1 LHVFFKQ
8 CNHPTSHS
16 NFLTR
21 MRGLP
26 LFSTP
31 MGVVTYNYFSLPPG
45 LVKAICFSTWL
56 LLLHLDNL

>member
-1 LHVFFKQ
+1 
-8 CNHPTSHS
+8 
-16 NFLTR
+16 